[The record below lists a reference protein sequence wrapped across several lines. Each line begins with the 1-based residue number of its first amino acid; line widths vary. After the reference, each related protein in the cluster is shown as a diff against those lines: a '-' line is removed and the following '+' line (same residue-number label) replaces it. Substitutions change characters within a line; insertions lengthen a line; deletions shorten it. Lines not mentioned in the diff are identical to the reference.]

1 MSIYTQLVAS
11 DPRTGLATPL
21 PSIDTSPIPLPRR
34 ESPDPFPV
42 EALGE
47 LLGEAATAIAYYVQA
62 PLGMAA
68 QSVLAVA
75 SLAVQGHVNVR
86 KGNLGTSPTTLYCI
100 TIAASGE
107 RKSSVD
113 NLAMKPIY
121 ELQAERRAEYPDRLA
136 EYKAELEA
144 FDVRYNSILKS
155 YKGSGKSQSTLSQH
169 DQDALAG
176 ELADLEK
183 RRPTPPPRA
192 HILMEEPTAEGIYKH
207 FEEGLPIAG
216 LFSDEGGAF
225 FSGHGMSDEAK
236 GRTITMLSQ
245 IWDGKPITRTRAG
258 AGESGVIAGRRL
270 SSHLM
275 VQPVI
280 ADKLYSD
287 PLLMGQGFLPRFL
300 PCCDAS
306 LMGKRL
312 LGQRPFD
319 ENPGNDPALVQ
330 FWKEIDQLIRQP
342 LPTNDCGELQPED
355 LVICGDA
362 YTAWAN
368 VHDSFEE
375 QLAPHGEYTVI
386 REFTAKAAD
395 NVARIAAVISY
406 IESRSAPTIY
416 HIARAA
422 QLMHYYLM
430 TMIRR
435 VQDASHNASEHEAL
449 ELYEWMQR
457 NGGELASDDFKR
469 LPAAIRRARKAR
481 ELLSLLVDNGYA
493 TVSAISGPK
502 GKPRAWKL
510 RTDTRDAPLTDMED

>member
-1 MSIYTQLVAS
+1 
-11 DPRTGLATPL
+11 
-21 PSIDTSPIPLPRR
+21 
-34 ESPDPFPV
+34 
-42 EALGE
+42 
-47 LLGEAATAIAYYVQA
+47 
-62 PLGMAA
+62 
-68 QSVLAVA
+68 
-75 SLAVQGHVNVR
+75 
-86 KGNLGTSPTTLYCI
+86 
-100 TIAASGE
+100 
-107 RKSSVD
+107 
-113 NLAMKPIY
+113 
-121 ELQAERRAEYPDRLA
+121 
-136 EYKAELEA
+136 
-144 FDVRYNSILKS
+144 
-155 YKGSGKSQSTLSQH
+155 
-169 DQDALAG
+169 
-176 ELADLEK
+176 
-183 RRPTPPPRA
+183 
-192 HILMEEPTAEGIYKH
+192 MEEPTAEGIYKH

-330 FWKEIDQLIRQP
+330 FWKEVDQLIRQP

-510 RTDTRDAPLTDMED
+510 RTDTRGEPLTDMED